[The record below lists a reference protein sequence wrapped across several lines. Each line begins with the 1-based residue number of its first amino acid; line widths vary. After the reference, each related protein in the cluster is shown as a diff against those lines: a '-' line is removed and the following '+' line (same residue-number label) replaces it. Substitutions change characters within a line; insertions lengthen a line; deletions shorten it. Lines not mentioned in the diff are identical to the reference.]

1 MKIVKIETIPVR
13 IPLTEK
19 FESAERTATR
29 SAAGAYE
36 ATEATERYV
45 ILKIQ
50 TDEGIVGLGEANP
63 FVYYKEPVETIITN
77 IDKYFSRVLMGA
89 DPFDIDKLTVQMDE
103 IMPDQPSSKYAVITA
118 LYDIMGKALEVPICK
133 LLGGCINKEMPCAIE
148 IPFGRPEVVA
158 DRALKWK
165 EEKGITAFKIK
176 AGRPG
181 DKGSIEDLKAV
192 ELIRDAV
199 GPEISLRVDPNETYA
214 YKIDVLRRMEEY
226 DLDLIEQPAPRKD
239 LANMRRITK
248 ALDTPVLADQS
259 VFSLQDA
266 IEVIKNEA
274 ADVLMVKNYVV
285 GGFYRAKQLLGIL
298 EAMHKA
304 NYVEGGR
311 EPGIGTAAT
320 LQLAASITK
329 VDYWGGLGGPLRLV
343 DDLIEEPLE
352 FKNGCWTVP
361 MKPGLGVKLDEEQMK
376 VRRSD

>member
-1 MKIVKIETIPVR
+1 MKVVKIETIPVQ
-13 IPLTEK
+13 IPLTMK

-29 SAAGAYE
+29 EKTGAYE
-36 ATEATERYV
+36 AVKRYV
-45 ILKIQ
+45 IVKVY
-50 TDEGIVGLGEANP
+50 TDEGITGLGDANP
-63 FVYYKEPVETIITN
+63 YVFYKEPVETIMTN
-77 IDKYFSRVLMGA
+77 INMYFSKVLVGA
-89 DPFDIDKLTVQMDE
+89 DPFNIDRIMRQMDE

-118 LYDIMGKALEVPICK
+118 LYDIMGKALEVPVCK
-133 LLGGCINKEMPCAIE
+133 LLGGCINEKMPAAQE
-148 IPFGRPEVVA
+148 IPFGSPEEVA
-158 DRALKWK
+158 DIALKWK
-165 EEKGITAFKIK
+165 EEKGVKAFKIK

-199 GPEISLRVDPNETYA
+199 GPDISLRVDPNETYA

-239 LANMRRITK
+239 FANMRRITK

-259 VFSLQDA
+259 VFSLEDA

-285 GGFYRAKQLLGIL
+285 GGFYRAKQLVGIL

-320 LQLAASITK
+320 LHLAASISK
-329 VDYWGGLGGPLRLV
+329 VDYWGGLTGTLLLAN
-343 DDLIEEPLE
+343 DLIKEPLE
-352 FKNGCWTVP
+352 FKDGYAIVP
-361 MKPGLGVKLDEEQMK
+361 MGLGLGVELDEEQLEMT
-376 VRRSD
+376 RLDR